1 MGIWRR
7 AGLQA
12 DGKCSRLMD
21 GFLAMVTLVAALGC
35 GVVAGVFF
43 AFSAFV
49 MKAFDR
55 LPASRAVAV
64 MQEINTA
71 APTPAF
77 MVVLFGTA
85 LACGVLVPWSLFV
98 WGGPSAVYLLV
109 GGGLYLIFA
118 IGLTVV
124 YHVPRNEALARVEA
138 SGTEAESRWSGYVA
152 GWTVWNHLRFA
163 GALAASASLVMAL
176 VFST

>member
-1 MGIWRR
+1 V
-7 AGLQA
+7 GLQA
-12 DGKCSRLMD
+12 DGASFRLMD
-21 GFLAMVTLVAALGC
+21 GFLTVMTILAALGC

-49 MKAFDR
+49 MKALDR
-55 LPASRAVAV
+55 LSAPRAVAA
-64 MQEINTA
+64 MQEINVA

-77 MVVLFGTA
+77 MAVLFGTA
-85 LACGVLVPWSLFV
+85 LACGALIPWSLFV
-98 WGGPSAVYLLV
+98 WDEPSAVYLLV

-118 IGLTVV
+118 IVPTIV

-138 SGTEAESRWSGYVA
+138 RGTEAESRWPSYVA
-152 GWTVWNHLRFA
+152 GWTAWNHLRFA
-163 GALAASASLVMAL
+163 GAFAASASLVMAL

>member
-1 MGIWRR
+1 
-7 AGLQA
+7 
-12 DGKCSRLMD
+12 MD

-49 MKAFDR
+49 MKALDR
-55 LPASRAVAV
+55 LPAERAVDA
-64 MQEINTA
+64 MQKINAA
-71 APTPAF
+71 APTPTF

-85 LACGVLVPWSLFV
+85 LACGVLIPWSLFV
-98 WGGPSAVYLLV
+98 WGEPSAVYLLA
-109 GGGLYLIFA
+109 GGFLYLICA
-118 IGLTVV
+118 IGPTIA
-124 YHVPRNEALARVEA
+124 YHVPRNEALARVEV
-138 SGTEAESRWSGYVA
+138 SGAEAESRWSGYVA
-152 GWTVWNHLRFA
+152 GWTTWNHLRFA

>member
-1 MGIWRR
+1 
-7 AGLQA
+7 
-12 DGKCSRLMD
+12 MD

-49 MKAFDR
+49 MRALDR
-55 LPASRAVAV
+55 LPAERAVDA
-64 MQEINTA
+64 MQKINAA
-71 APTPAF
+71 APTPTF

-85 LACGVLVPWSLFV
+85 LACGVLTPWSLFV
-98 WGGPSAVYLLV
+98 WGESSAVYLLV
-109 GGGLYLIFA
+109 GVGLYLICA
-118 IGLTVV
+118 IGLTIV
-124 YHVPRNEALARVEA
+124 YHIPRNEALARVEA
-138 SGTEAESRWSGYVA
+138 HGAEAESRWSSYVS
-152 GWTVWNHLRFA
+152 GWTAWNHLRFA

>member
-1 MGIWRR
+1 
-7 AGLQA
+7 
-12 DGKCSRLMD
+12 MD
-21 GFLAMVTLVAALGC
+21 GFLGLLTFFAALGC
-35 GVVAGVFF
+35 GVVAGIFF
-43 AFSAFV
+43 AFSAFI
-49 MKAFDR
+49 MKALDK
-55 LPASRAVAV
+55 LPAPRAVAA
-64 MQEINTA
+64 MQEINAA

-77 MVVLFGTA
+77 MAVLFGTA
-85 LACGVLVPWSLFV
+85 LACGGLILSSLFV

-118 IGLTVV
+118 IGLTIV

-138 SGTEAESRWSGYVA
+138 HGAEAESRWSSYVA
-152 GWTVWNHLRFA
+152 SWTAWNHLRFA